1 MDLRFHRVCQVVEQ
15 GLAFEAELVEHSVI
29 DFRAHHPS
37 RSKRNHFQVLSIPP
51 LCLTRG
57 IESVSP
63 SDTTVSNEICRPDS
77 GWMEIE
83 VQDKT

>member
-1 MDLRFHRVCQVVEQ
+1 MDLRFHRVCQDVEQ

-57 IESVSP
+57 IEYVRQPFGHNGLKRNLS
-63 SDTTVSNEICRPDS
+63 S
-77 GWMEIE
+77 GLRM
-83 VQDKT
+83 DGD